1 MNPRVVILHSQS
13 AGPLALREVDGG
25 EVIHAESGPGAGWFG
40 ATPPL
45 GARLWIEDRSSIA
58 RFRQGDAWID
68 VPLLDA
74 THSTLARNGGVLE
87 STLLADASV
96 AVIGLGSGGS
106 LIADQLARAGVGE
119 LVLVDFDT
127 LEASNVGRHLCDTA
141 DLGRRKTAAVAD
153 ALRRRVPGIRVRT
166 ADLDVVADPEALAN
180 AVAGCHVLVGAT
192 DSNASRRVVNRLA
205 LASARPAIF
214 GRAYTRA
221 CGGDVA
227 RVSAGGPCW
236 ECLFAQVVA
245 EEEVASVNSA
255 GAVAYADAPAR
266 AEPGLALDIAPIAQM
281 CARLVI
287 VELVRG
293 KGSTLESLD
302 DDLVGSFFLW
312 ANRREGQFALWP
324 PMGFGLRDMAVQR
337 WYAMR
342 TPRVSDCAACGEEQ
356 FVARLLSEAGC
367 SPAPAGRGA

>member
-1 MNPRVVILHSQS
+1 MMIPRVVVLHGHSPG
-13 AGPLALREVDGG
+13 ALALREVDGG
-25 EVIHAESGPGAGWFG
+25 EVVHAEPGVGEGWLG
-40 ATPPL
+40 ATPAR
-45 GARLWIEDRSSIA
+45 GTRLWIDDGAAVA
-58 RFRQGDAWID
+58 RLRRDDTWIE
-68 VPLLDA
+68 VPVIDA
-74 THSTLARNGGVLE
+74 TDSTLARNGGVLE

-127 LEASNVGRHLCDTA
+127 LEASNVGRHLCDTP

-166 ADLDVVADPEALAN
+166 TDLDVVADPDDLAG
-180 AVAGCHVLVGAT
+180 AVSGCHVLVGAT

-287 VELVRG
+287 TELVRG

-312 ANRREGQFALWP
+312 ANRREGQFAQWP
-324 PMGFGLRDMAVQR
+324 PMGFGLRVMAVQR

-342 TPRVSDCAACGEEQ
+342 TPRIPDCAACGEEKLI
-356 FVARLLSEAGC
+356 ARLLAQAGV
-367 SPAPAGRGA
+367 